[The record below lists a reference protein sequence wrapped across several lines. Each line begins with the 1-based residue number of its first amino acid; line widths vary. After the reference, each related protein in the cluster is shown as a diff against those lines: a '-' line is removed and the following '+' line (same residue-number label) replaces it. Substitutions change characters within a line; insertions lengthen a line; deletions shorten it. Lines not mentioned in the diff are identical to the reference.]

1 MYPSYPVKVG
11 VPSYLCADID
21 EARWG
26 VCVFIATMLHLFR
39 LYADECLHFL
49 GDAFGYPT
57 YAYDPVCHLSQSTAR
72 DYDMFHA
79 LIVHYVHPDPDIAYM
94 LLHAFG
100 FVYLVLASGAAV
112 GLGRVV
118 VRPDKIAKKHRLQR
132 QQQSRIAQDIDAET
146 ERAPVGTS
154 KNADKNKKKKL
165 RQREKKRRV

>member
-118 VRPDKIAKKHRLQR
+118 VRPDKIAQKQRL